1 MKMITMVLPQHAFA
15 HDLRRKHQNQKEV
28 IVIPSNL
35 PEGSSYS
42 RCTTSNQIAS
52 VKGVG
57 VAGMPV
63 EATALNRLD
72 GNAHQGQARP
82 CMEACS
88 SFPAKEGPVPVMFG
102 HREHR

>member
-1 MKMITMVLPQHAFA
+1 MKMITMVLTQHAFV

-63 EATALNRLD
+63 EATALNRLAMHIRGRLALAWKLVSRFLQRKD
-72 GNAHQGQARP
+72 PFRE
-82 CMEACS
+82 C
-88 SFPAKEGPVPVMFG
+88 FGP
-102 HREHR
+102 REHR

>member
-1 MKMITMVLPQHAFA
+1 MVLPQHAFV

-35 PEGSSYS
+35 PEGSFYG

-52 VKGVG
+52 VKSVG

-63 EATALNRLD
+63 EATALNRL
-72 GNAHQGQARP
+72 GSIAHQGQIRP
-82 CMEACS
+82 CMEAFF
-88 SFPAKEGPVPVMFG
+88 SFPAKKDPF
-102 HREHR
+102 RECLV

>member
-72 GNAHQGQARP
+72 GNAHQGRLAL
-82 CMEACS
+82 AW
-88 SFPAKEGPVPVMFG
+88 KHVPRFLQ
-102 HREHR
+102 RKDPFR